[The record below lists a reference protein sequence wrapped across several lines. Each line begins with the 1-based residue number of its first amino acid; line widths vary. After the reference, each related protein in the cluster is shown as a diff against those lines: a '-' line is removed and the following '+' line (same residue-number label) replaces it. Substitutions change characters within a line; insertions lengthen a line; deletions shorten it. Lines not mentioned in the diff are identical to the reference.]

1 MGQKAGQPENGQ
13 NQQIFMAGRVIIPRS
28 GVVYASTDFTGVKR
42 KTPLSPDY
50 IDSHSFGM
58 SEFVIV

>member
-1 MGQKAGQPENGQ
+1 
-13 NQQIFMAGRVIIPRS
+13 MAGRVIIPRS